1 MTPEQETDGKAEAM
15 TAFACAPGGAAA
27 GGGVDGGD
35 ALDDSIPLS
44 AMQHAVYCLRQAAL
58 IHLEQAW
65 EENLFT
71 AEGRVLHDIVHEPG
85 LRRAKGL
92 RRVTGLPLISKRLGL
107 AGIADLVE
115 FHKDNDGEIAFPVE
129 YKRGKPKNHRADEV
143 QLCAQAFCLEEM
155 TGRPVPQGALY
166 YAGTKRRVIVCF
178 DAGLRRLT
186 EDTAAQLR
194 ALFAS
199 GRTPPAVWQAARCRA
214 CSLLDLCQPK
224 TSGQSA
230 LAFRQRMIRE
240 VLDDAELPDG
250 GTREGSR

>member
-1 MTPEQETDGKAEAM
+1 MPAS
-15 TAFACAPGGAAA
+15 ACVPAGEGG
-27 GGGVDGGD
+27 
-35 ALDDSIPLS
+35 LDDPIPLS

-65 EENLFT
+65 EENFFT
-71 AEGRVLHDIVHEPG
+71 AEGRVVHETVHEPG
-85 LRRAKGL
+85 LRRVKGL
-92 RRVTGLPLISKRLGL
+92 RRVTGLPLVSKRLGV

-115 FHKDNDGEIAFPVE
+115 FRKDEAGETAFPVE

-155 TGRPVPQGALY
+155 TGRPVPQGALF

-178 DAGLRRLT
+178 DAGLRQLT
-186 EDTAAQLR
+186 EATAAQLR
-194 ALFAS
+194 ALFAC

-230 LAFRQRMIRE
+230 LVFRDRMIRE
-240 VLDDAELPDG
+240 ALDGADSPGGDAGMRGESP
-250 GTREGSR
+250 